1 MKQILKKIIFGL
13 LNAIFHHEIFLRDA
27 SILMYHSI
35 AENGVFFTVKPSEF
49 ERQMKYL
56 SKNNFNVMSLGYFI
70 DAFSKNKKIPRKT
83 VVLTFDD
90 GYLDNYEN
98 AFPVLKKYNF
108 PATIFVATGFVGGKK
123 NNSSNEP
130 LSMMTWE
137 QIREIADHGLLDVN
151 PHTKNHSILTTVSY
165 EGACKEINESRSDIE
180 LKLLKKCGLFAY
192 PHGAYNESIK
202 SFLKEKGFICAVS
215 TQEGLIAKNSDLF
228 CLRRNSIDRSVSMEI
243 FKFASVLF

>member
-56 SKNNFNVMSLGYFI
+56 
-70 DAFSKNKKIPRKT
+70 SKNKKIPRKT

-137 QIREIADHGLLDVN
+137 KMRSIRLSSWSL
-151 PHTKNHSILTTVSY
+151 
-165 EGACKEINESRSDIE
+165 
-180 LKLLKKCGLFAY
+180 
-192 PHGAYNESIK
+192 
-202 SFLKEKGFICAVS
+202 
-215 TQEGLIAKNSDLF
+215 
-228 CLRRNSIDRSVSMEI
+228 
-243 FKFASVLF
+243 